1 MKITYETHYR
11 ATRADGRH
19 VSSMAALMAR
29 MRNTPAALTM
39 LSGMSEVEFDSWRV
53 TLKEKVAELLNVSFW
68 EKEAE
73 GQPAPRLVSS
83 VQREGYTVE
92 KWECYPDPYTVV
104 PFLALIPD
112 SACEARPVPA
122 VMCLPGSI
130 FSKEFL
136 AGEPLLDTPNC
147 RFEKYPDRNRMALY
161 MVKNGMAAFAFD
173 SPEIAE
179 CSLEIEREGNY
190 GGTSR
195 AQMCHGLLQMG
206 LSYPAMSTM
215 QKICALRFI
224 KTLPYVDGSRIAVS
238 AHSLGCDPAMYMGLL
253 CDEISAIVF
262 NDLVCDE
269 YHRYFSTT
277 EYDERAMSNNVG
289 NWHVVPGLYGQLARP
304 DVLAALAPKYLALNE
319 GGAEFYLDR
328 IREAYRIKGAED
340 RLQITHYPK
349 YRDASSRSDIYE
361 PPMYGLSDE
370 TYFAYTNTD
379 APDHSFR
386 EQPSVALLKKAFNM
400 KE

>member
-1 MKITYETHYR
+1 
-11 ATRADGRH
+11 
-19 VSSMAALMAR
+19 
-29 MRNTPAALTM
+29 
-39 LSGMSEVEFDSWRV
+39 MSE
-53 TLKEKVAELLNVSFW
+53 LLELSFW
-68 EKEAE
+68 QEEAK
-73 GQPAPRLVSS
+73 GQPAPRLLSS
-83 VQREGYTVE
+83 VRREGYRVE
-92 KWECYPDPYTVV
+92 KWECYPDAYSVV

-112 SACEARPVPA
+112 HASETHPVPA

-136 AGEPLLDTPNC
+136 AGEPLLDTPNA

-161 MVKNGMAAFAFD
+161 MVQNGMAAFAFD

-190 GGTSR
+190 GGSSR
-195 AQMCHGLLQMG
+195 AQMCHGLLQCGHSYVG
-206 LSYPAMSTM
+206 LSLS
-215 QKICALRFI
+215 QKLCALSFI
-224 KTLPYVDGSRIAVS
+224 KTLPYIDKGRLAVS

-253 CDEISAIVF
+253 CDEISAVVF
-262 NDLVCDE
+262 NDMVCDE

-277 EYDERAMSNNVG
+277 EYDERAMSNNAG
-289 NWHVVPGLYGQLARP
+289 NWHVLPAHYTQFARP
-304 DVLAALAPKYLALNE
+304 DVLAALAPKFLALNE

-328 IREAYRIKGAED
+328 IRVAYALMGAED

-349 YRDASSRSDIYE
+349 YQNEEMRSKTYE
-361 PPMYGLSDE
+361 PPMHGLSDE

-386 EQPSVALLKKAFNM
+386 KEPSIALLKKAFQI
-400 KE
+400 EE

>member
-11 ATRADGRH
+11 STREDGRH
-19 VSSMAALMAR
+19 TSSMAAMMAR
-29 MRNTPAALTM
+29 MRNTPAALSM
-39 LSGMSEVEFDSWRV
+39 PKGMTSAEFAAWRA
-53 TLKEKVAELLNVSFW
+53 TLVKKVRELLQAAFW
-68 EKEAE
+68 EEEAK
-73 GQPAPRLVSS
+73 GQPAPKLLSA
-83 VQREGYTVE
+83 VQREGYRVE
-92 KWECYPDPYTVV
+92 KWECYPDAYTAL

-112 SACEARPVPA
+112 DASETHPVPA

-195 AQMCHGLLQMG
+195 AQMCHGLLQCG
-206 LSYPAMSTM
+206 FSYPALSVM
-215 QKICALRFI
+215 QKICALQFI
-224 KTLPYVDGSRIAVS
+224 KTLPYVDGERIAVS

-253 CDEISAIVF
+253 CDEIKAIVF

-269 YHRYFSTT
+269 YHRYYATT
-277 EYDERAMSNNVG
+277 EYDERAMCNNAG
-289 NWHVVPGLYGQLARP
+289 NWHVLPGHYVQFARP

-319 GGAEFYLDR
+319 GGAQFYIDR
-328 IREAYRIKGAED
+328 VREAYDIMGAAD

-349 YRDASSRSDIYE
+349 YQNEAERSACYE
-361 PPMYGLSDE
+361 PPKYGLSE
-370 TYFAYTNTD
+370 EGYFAYTNTD

-386 EQPSVALLKKAFNM
+386 EQPSIALLKKAFGL
-400 KE
+400 